1 MPGVPGE
8 TGSNARILG
17 VTTMTRSGAARPSAH
32 AGDLDDLCINTIRA
46 TAVDAIEW
54 ANSDRF
60 GASAPGSVV
69 VEQYGG
75 FTAESVAADALELLR
90 TSGLSSLLGR

>member
-1 MPGVPGE
+1 
-8 TGSNARILG
+8 
-17 VTTMTRSGAARPSAH
+17 MTRSGAARPSAH

-46 TAVDAIEW
+46 TVVDTIER

-69 VEQYGG
+69 LEQYG
-75 FTAESVAADALELLR
+75 FTAENVAARALELLR

>member
-1 MPGVPGE
+1 MPGVPDE

-32 AGDLDDLCINTIRA
+32 ADDLDDLCINTIRA

-60 GASAPGSVV
+60 GASALGSVV
-69 VEQYGG
+69 LEQYG